1 MFEQLGSLSQ
11 ILAALG
17 AGTALLAVV
26 KRYFEQRRWDKFKR
40 RVVEWTDN
48 MLAVGI
54 RIDSRL
60 ADEEWRYECEIMLAD
75 VGFTP
80 VEICQILDISIVV
93 AKGTASTRF
102 LT

>member
-1 MFEQLGSLSQ
+1 
-11 ILAALG
+11 
-17 AGTALLAVV
+17 
-26 KRYFEQRRWDKFKR
+26 
-40 RVVEWTDN
+40 